1 MVTLARQTSS
11 WADAHEQKPSRAS
24 RHRKETACFACS
36 DLTLAR
42 MGKVLLSFLKTKT
55 AVIFLVFFRPCNSS
69 YLLRDVL
76 PVKQASV
83 PLQHVW
89 CSSGNCSLSFPFRS
103 PCTAV
108 HHILQNTCRLFC
120 FGFFFFSYISFYF
133 YFFSSVFSLSGL
145 FCQILFCS
153 RTRYASTSFALPW

>member
-11 WADAHEQKPSRAS
+11 WADAHERKPSRAS
-24 RHRKETACFACS
+24 RQRKETTCFACS

-89 CSSGNCSLSFPFRS
+89 CSSGNCSLSFPFLS
-103 PCTAV
+103 FPISLHSSASHSSEHLSLV
-108 HHILQNTCRLFC
+108 LLWFLFL
-120 FGFFFFSYISFYF
+120 FLYFLLFLFFFFCFFFVWLVLSDFVLFSYP
-133 YFFSSVFSLSGL
+133 V
-145 FCQILFCS
+145 
-153 RTRYASTSFALPW
+153 R